1 MNKKFNKL
9 ISDEIEK
16 LLNVSI
22 KKEHQS
28 VMIYYGMAAYL
39 KVSKLEYGGK
49 LFDKYASE
57 ELSHAEKLNKY
68 IDDRN
73 GKPAIMQ
80 IPEAP
85 NSYSSLEELLWT
97 IYNHEVDVEK
107 NYMVISNVAL
117 KEGDHTTYNFISWY
131 LNEQVEEI
139 RKIRRLLEAYMNINK
154 SEDMMLLMND
164 VFSKEYYSGPSTS
177 IN

>member
-1 MNKKFNKL
+1 
-9 ISDEIEK
+9 
-16 LLNVSI
+16 
-22 KKEHQS
+22 
-28 VMIYYGMAAYL
+28 MIYYGMAAYL

-164 VFSKEYYSGPSTS
+164 VFSKEYYSGNSTS